1 MSRMR
6 SSPNRRCFLGLGFP
20 ADIPTWG
27 RLLYDGKDYLDSAP
41 HWALFP
47 GAAIFVTVLSINFIG
62 DGLRDMLDPRR
73 VSNQATGQPEMSET
87 LLEIRGLKT
96 HFDTDDGVVQA
107 VDGVDL
113 RVDAGETVCL
123 VGESG
128 CGKSTIGAVF
138 SGSSTQMPR
147 GLARRPKHNKP
158 GPGSPSRVA
167 PGHAN
172 HLPGPVCLTKP
183 AQNCGL
189 DRG

>member
-128 CGKSTIGAVF
+128 CGKSTHRRCILRLIDPDAAR
-138 SGSSTQMPR
+138 SGS
-147 GLARRPKHNKP
+147 
-158 GPGSPSRVA
+158 
-167 PGHAN
+167 
-172 HLPGPVCLTKP
+172 P
-183 AQNCGL
+183 AKT
-189 DRG
+189 